1 MGRNMD
7 FKKLMNSEEYDFL
20 RTNERLGNRIMLLG
34 LGGSYAYGTNNENS
48 DIDFRG
54 VALQMPSDL
63 LGFTEFEQ
71 YEDDKTDTVIYGFN
85 KLVKLLL
92 NCNPNTCEL
101 LGLDEDQYLIKS
113 PLGQEFIDN
122 TNLFLSKRAIHSFG
136 GYADAQLR
144 RLQNAIARDALPQS
158 EKEKHILKSVMHA
171 LDDVN
176 RRFYGRIDGGLKLY
190 IDKSENPEYETE
202 IFVDADYHHLPLR
215 DYDEIWGTMRSVVRE
230 YDKIGKRNKKKDDN
244 HLNKHAMHLIRLF
257 MMAIDILEKGEIITH
272 RVDDLDTLLAIRR
285 GDYMQADG
293 SFSPA
298 FFEMLEKYERKLDE
312 AASKTKLPDNPDM
325 EKVEKF
331 VERINRF
338 VVTGELTK

>member
-1 MGRNMD
+1 MD

-34 LGGSYAYGTNNENS
+34 LGGSYSYGTNNEGS

-54 VALQMPSDL
+54 VTLQMPSDL
-63 LGFTEFEQ
+63 LGMTEFDQ

-92 NCNPNTCEL
+92 ECNPNTSEM

-113 PLGQEFIDN
+113 ELGQELIDN
-122 TNLFLSKRAIHSFG
+122 THLFLSKRAIKSFG

-144 RLQNAIARDALPQS
+144 RLQNAIARDTLPQS
-158 EKEKHILKSVMHA
+158 DREKHILKSVMNA
-171 LDDVN
+171 LDDMN
-176 RRFYGRIDGGLKLY
+176 RRHYGKNGDIRLY
-190 IDKSENPEYETE
+190 IDKAENPEFDTE
-202 IFVDADYHHLPLR
+202 IFVDANYEHFPLR
-215 DYDEIWGTMRSVVRE
+215 DYADLWGAMRSVVRD

-272 RVDDLDTLLAIRR
+272 RVNDFPTLLAIRR
-285 GDYMQADG
+285 GDFMKEDG
-293 SFSPA
+293 TFSEE
-298 FFEMLEKYERKLDE
+298 FYELLEEYERKLDE
-312 AASKTKLPDNPDM
+312 AAAKTKLPDNPDM

-331 VERINRF
+331 VERINRIAVNEVF
-338 VVTGELTK
+338 